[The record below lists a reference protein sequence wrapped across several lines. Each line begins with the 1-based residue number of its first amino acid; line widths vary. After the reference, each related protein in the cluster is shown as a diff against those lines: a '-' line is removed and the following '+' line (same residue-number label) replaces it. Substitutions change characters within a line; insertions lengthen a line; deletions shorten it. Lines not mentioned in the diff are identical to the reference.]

1 MSLEDESG
9 DRVAITR
16 MNSELRHAQLE
27 LLSAQCATDRVRLR
41 YSAANVARHAQR
53 DVLRKARASAS
64 ALYEYYNGLCEQLAE
79 HDGGAKAD
87 ELSLS
92 EARVLEARDRL
103 AQYLREQRENFRL
116 IAEPLASA
124 HRQTMEPFFS
134 PLLLGRVRIVTL
146 DQRRAQNPPF
156 YADAKALG
164 LDNLPEIP
172 HMASLTFVDVV
183 VFHEAITNR
192 SLFHALVHAVQFEV
206 LGLEGYAERFVRG
219 FLRTRSHVTV
229 PLEAHTFMLES
240 AFAGSQER
248 VFSVEEK
255 VRLWTNQRRY

>member
-1 MSLEDESG
+1 MIPSNESD
-9 DRVAITR
+9 DRLAILQ

-41 YSAANVARHAQR
+41 YSPESVARHAQR
-53 DVLRKARASAS
+53 DVLRKACASAS
-64 ALYEYYNGLCEQLAE
+64 ALYEYYNSLYKHVAGQ
-79 HDGGAKAD
+79 DGTAKVG

-92 EARVLEARDRL
+92 ETMASEARDRL
-103 AQYLREQRENFRL
+103 AQYLREQRENFL
-116 IAEPLASA
+116 VIAKPLANTHHNA
-124 HRQTMEPFFS
+124 MMPFFS
-134 PLLLGRVRIVTL
+134 PSLLGRVRIVTPDRL
-146 DQRRAQNPPF
+146 RAPNPPF
-156 YADAKALG
+156 YAEARALG

-172 HMASLTFVDVV
+172 HMTSLTFNDVV
-183 VFHEAITNR
+183 VFHEEITER
-192 SLFHALVHAVQFEV
+192 ALFHALVHAVQFEV

-240 AFAGSQER
+240 AFAECPDR
-248 VFSVEEK
+248 AFSVEEK